1 MYPAQ
6 VAESGRSLLVVVA
19 HPDDEVLGCGA
30 TVALRV
36 SQGWRAHL
44 LVMATGAA
52 SRHADSSASNPTVAR
67 EVEELRQDLARAAA
81 RIGFASVRSL
91 DFPDNRMD
99 VVPRQDLT
107 RAVDEALEATRPELV
122 LTHHPGDYNW
132 DHTRVFEAVMM
143 AARSSPGEI
152 APREIWTCEVP
163 SSTERA
169 WQTAERA
176 FHPTIFVDVGETIE
190 IKKQALACYRTE
202 SRPYPHPRSPEGL
215 EYLARKRGLE
225 VGLAHAEAFAL
236 VRRIE
241 G

>member
-1 MYPAQ
+1 VTADP
-6 VAESGRSLLVVVA
+6 GRTLLVVVA

-36 SQGWRAHL
+36 TQGWAAHL

-52 SRHADSSASNPTVAR
+52 SRHADSSDTNPLVAQ
-67 EVEELRQDLARAAA
+67 EVAELRADLERSSAQL
-81 RIGFASVRSL
+81 GFQSVRAL
-91 DFPDNRMD
+91 DFPDNRLD
-99 VVPRQDLT
+99 VVSRMDLT
-107 RAVDEALEATRPELV
+107 MAIDEVLEATRPDLV

-132 DHTRVFEAVMM
+132 DHTRVFDAVMM
-143 AARSSPGEI
+143 AARSSPGEF
-152 APREIWTCEVP
+152 APQEIWAFEVP

-176 FHPTIFVDVGETIE
+176 FHPTVYVDVGTTIE
-190 IKKQALACYRTE
+190 LKKQALACYRTE
-202 SRPYPHPRSPEGL
+202 SRPYPHPRSVEGL

-236 VRRIE
+236 VRRIAT
-241 G
+241 